1 MKNDLREVLDKY
13 NINSSKITIRGN
25 TRIIDDRLVFKPRVN
40 NDILKTYDYLKS
52 RAFDY
57 FPYPI
62 EINKSFEIYPFIEDI
77 HEPVEQKA
85 LDLMYLISLLHSK
98 TTFYKEID
106 IDRIKEIYESMIEKT
121 NYLDNYYNNII
132 DNIEREVYMSPS
144 SYLIARNINIIFSS
158 IYYVKDSIE
167 KWYKLVQDN
176 KNMRN
181 VFIHG
186 NINLNHYLKSD
197 KPYLISFNKSR
208 IDSPIFDLLSFYKS
222 HYLNIDFND
231 LFKYYEI
238 KYPLKEEERLLL
250 FCYMAI
256 PPVIEDSGNEYNM
269 CIKINKIIDYLY
281 KTSNLIMNYQK

>member
-77 HEPVEQKA
+77 HEPAEQKA